1 METNALHTS
10 GPAEPQPTL
19 TVSLTNN
26 RMEDSRW
33 NRLLTI
39 LFTPQDEDTQAAA
52 A

>member
-1 METNALHTS
+1 MENSALHTS
-10 GPAEPQPTL
+10 GPTQPQNTL
-19 TVSLTNN
+19 TVTLTNN

-39 LFTPQDEDTQAAA
+39 LFTPQDEDTHAAA

>member
-1 METNALHTS
+1 MTNLATLNTQGS
-10 GPAEPQPTL
+10 DEPQV
-19 TVSLTNN
+19 TVTLTNN

-52 A
+52 